1 MGPHQN
7 KKYQN
12 KSYQVTIWL
21 TVTDPRMLEGA
32 ATELA
37 KAIEMPDWNS
47 RRDIRDHL
55 LMLIEPGEIPGVR
68 VLETVVNQTDC
79 LPVSPSDD
87 PADSSSLALH
97 TRLYRT

>member
-1 MGPHQN
+1 MWAHQN

-21 TVTDPRMLEGA
+21 TVTDPGLLEGA

-37 KAIEMPDWNS
+37 NAIEIPHWDS
-47 RRDIRDHL
+47 RRDCRDHL

-68 VLETVVNQTDC
+68 ILETVVNQTDC
-79 LPVSPSDD
+79 LPVSAGDD
-87 PADSSSLALH
+87 TADNNSSALS
-97 TRLYRT
+97 TR